1 MDARVVRWRWWAG
14 LALGLI
20 AALTFA
26 AIRPSAA
33 LADNN
38 PPNVNGLS
46 ANQATLALQNWD
58 KTVVITFVPA
68 LDQLPPSLGPDDA
81 LVYASH
87 VILPPLDFKPPT
99 PLPPEF
105 ELDLGAAVPD
115 LTGLTP
121 SDVDSR
127 LNPLEFKGVPSPD
140 GFQPDWVVQAQR
152 PEAGTV
158 LPFGSA
164 VTVVLAPASVLPSTP
179 NLSTT
184 PVAPPPPPPPPPP
197 RRFDPVLVGEVGGG
211 SLAALLLIALV
222 TTSSLRRSRR
232 RRRPPPVEQVEARP
246 HAGPIQPPELVSSLP
261 SLSVRLE
268 PRPNPGAVVF
278 HEEVPK

>member
-1 MDARVVRWRWWAG
+1 MDARVVRWRWWSG

-20 AALTFA
+20 AALALVTA
-26 AIRPSAA
+26 RPSAA
-33 LADNN
+33 LADND

-46 ANQATLALQNWD
+46 ANEAALALQNWD
-58 KTVVITFVPA
+58 KTVVVTFVPP
-68 LDQLPPSLGPDDA
+68 LDQLPPSLDPDSA

-87 VILPPLDFKPPT
+87 LILPPLDVKPPT
-99 PLPPEF
+99 PLPPEV

-121 SDVDSR
+121 SDVDSQ
-127 LNPLEFKGVPSPD
+127 LNPLEFKGVPTPD

-158 LPFGSA
+158 LPFGSV
-164 VTVVLAPASVLPSTP
+164 VTEVLAPASVLPSTP
-179 NLSTT
+179 SQTT
-184 PVAPPPPPPPPPP
+184 TPPPPPPPPAPAQ
-197 RRFDPVLVGEVGGG
+197 RRFDPVLVAEVGGG
-211 SLAALLLIALV
+211 SVAGLLLVALV
-222 TTSSLRRSRR
+222 TTSSLRRRSRR
-232 RRRPPPVEQVEARP
+232 RRPAPVEQVEARP
-246 HAGPIQPPELVSSLP
+246 HAGPVKPPELVSALP

-278 HEEVPK
+278 HEEVPT